1 MDYKS
6 LKTLEYHKI
15 IEKLSS
21 YAGSE
26 AARKICADLKPMTD
40 INSINDALT
49 QTSDALS
56 RIYAKG
62 SVSFSGV
69 TNIIDSIKRLE
80 VGSTLNTHEL
90 LNISA
95 VLTTAASEKGPRHSG
110 HSRWS
115 PAVPANCAPLRQA
128 PWLGRR

>member
-26 AARKICADLKPMTD
+26 AARKMCADLKPMTD

-49 QTSDALS
+49 QTSDALQ
-56 RIYAKG
+56 
-62 SVSFSGV
+62 
-69 TNIIDSIKRLE
+69 NICKKAVYHFR
-80 VGSTLNTHEL
+80 EL
-90 LNISA
+90 LILLTALS
-95 VLTTAASEKGPRHSG
+95 VLRSEAR
-110 HSRWS
+110 
-115 PAVPANCAPLRQA
+115 
-128 PWLGRR
+128 

>member
-26 AARKICADLKPMTD
+26 AARKMCADLKPMTD

-62 SVSFSGV
+62 SVSF
-69 TNIIDSIKRLE
+69 R
-80 VGSTLNTHEL
+80 EL
-90 LNISA
+90 LILLTALS
-95 VLTTAASEKGPRHSG
+95 VLRSEAR
-110 HSRWS
+110 
-115 PAVPANCAPLRQA
+115 
-128 PWLGRR
+128 

>member
-26 AARKICADLKPMTD
+26 AARKMCADLKPMTD

-56 RIYAKG
+56 RIYAKVCLVWKLTLRIGRG
-62 SVSFSGV
+62 SR
-69 TNIIDSIKRLE
+69 TR
-80 VGSTLNTHEL
+80 
-90 LNISA
+90 
-95 VLTTAASEKGPRHSG
+95 TTIFQPLSPMIWNSSERKVRNF
-110 HSRWS
+110 WTI
-115 PAVPANCAPLRQA
+115 
-128 PWLGRR
+128 

>member
-26 AARKICADLKPMTD
+26 AARKMCADLKPMTD

-69 TNIIDSIKRLE
+69 TNIIDSTECCKN
-80 VGSTLNTHEL
+80 TLDFGL
-90 LNISA
+90 FFKFK
-95 VLTTAASEKGPRHSG
+95 LTN
-110 HSRWS
+110 
-115 PAVPANCAPLRQA
+115 VII
-128 PWLGRR
+128 

>member
-26 AARKICADLKPMTD
+26 AARKMCADLKPMTD

-56 RIYAKG
+56 RIYAKAVYHFRELVILLTAL
-62 SVSFSGV
+62 SVL
-69 TNIIDSIKRLE
+69 R
-80 VGSTLNTHEL
+80 
-90 LNISA
+90 
-95 VLTTAASEKGPRHSG
+95 SEAR
-110 HSRWS
+110 
-115 PAVPANCAPLRQA
+115 
-128 PWLGRR
+128 

>member
-26 AARKICADLKPMTD
+26 AARKMCADLKPMTD

-95 VLTTAASEKGPRHSG
+95 VLTTA
-110 HSRWS
+110 
-115 PAVPANCAPLRQA
+115 QYTD
-128 PWLGRR
+128 

>member
-26 AARKICADLKPMTD
+26 AARKMCADLKPMTD

-49 QTSDALS
+49 QAVYHFRELVILLTALS
-56 RIYAKG
+56 
-62 SVSFSGV
+62 
-69 TNIIDSIKRLE
+69 
-80 VGSTLNTHEL
+80 
-90 LNISA
+90 
-95 VLTTAASEKGPRHSG
+95 VLRSEAR
-110 HSRWS
+110 
-115 PAVPANCAPLRQA
+115 
-128 PWLGRR
+128 

>member
-26 AARKICADLKPMTD
+26 TARKMCADLKPMTD
-40 INSINDALT
+40 INSINDALI

-62 SVSFSGV
+62 SVSF
-69 TNIIDSIKRLE
+69 R
-80 VGSTLNTHEL
+80 EL
-90 LNISA
+90 LILLTALS
-95 VLTTAASEKGPRHSG
+95 VLRSEAR
-110 HSRWS
+110 
-115 PAVPANCAPLRQA
+115 
-128 PWLGRR
+128 

>member
-26 AARKICADLKPMTD
+26 AARKMCADLKPMTD

-80 VGSTLNTHEL
+80 ASVFRAQDLYRQIL
-90 LNISA
+90 LLSHQYLPYNN
-95 VLTTAASEKGPRHSG
+95 P
-110 HSRWS
+110 
-115 PAVPANCAPLRQA
+115 
-128 PWLGRR
+128 